1 MKKRLSIIIPVY
13 NNASGIV
20 DCVKSIDVTDR
31 DAIEVIIIDDGSD
44 DGTKEAMQDLAKSF
58 SYVKC
63 LFQEHGGVV
72 AARKLGLSMSCG
84 EYIWF
89 VDSDDLLCEGA
100 VDGILSDIS
109 VNCPDML
116 VFDHCS
122 EENGKRTFAGQKLAP
137 GNYNRDQIENE
148 IFPYVFHDFRQDHF
162 RQPIIDG
169 FLWNKVWKKDLI
181 SKTLVKNRKLKL
193 FEDAISVFMAVSQAQ
208 SLYKSSA
215 VRYIYVKG
223 SSATSDYRND
233 YFLNTAMCAKI
244 LYKKLKSLPENLVQ
258 DGKKGANA
266 FITERLIVSI
276 VREMRYRKDY
286 LGIYRFVSGELKKYR
301 IQKRL
306 KYDSLPLSI
315 KVYLFLLKAHL
326 YIPALIIA
334 KGMA

>member
-20 DCVKSIDVTDR
+20 NCVKSIAVKDS
-31 DAIEVIIIDDGSD
+31 DAIEVIVIDDGSE
-44 DGTKEAMQDLAKSF
+44 DGTKEAMQDLSKRYP
-58 SYVKC
+58 YVKC
-63 LFQEHGGVV
+63 LYPEHGGVV
-72 AARKLGLSMSCG
+72 AARKLGLSESYG

-89 VDSDDLLCEGA
+89 VDSDDLLCEDA
-100 VDGILSDIS
+100 VDEVLSDIS
-109 VNCPDML
+109 VNRPDML

-122 EENGKRTFAGQKLAP
+122 EENGKRAFAGQKLAP
-137 GNYNRDQIENE
+137 GYYDRKQIENE
-148 IFPYVFHDFRQDHF
+148 IFPYVFHDFRQNHF
-162 RQPIIDG
+162 RQPVIDG

-193 FEDAISVFMAVSQAQ
+193 FEDAISVFLAVSQAQ

-233 YFLNTAMCAKI
+233 YFLNTAMCAKL
-244 LYKKLKSLPENLVQ
+244 LYKKLKTLPENLLQ

-301 IQKRL
+301 IQKKLRF
-306 KYDSLPLSI
+306 DGLPLSI
-315 KVYLFLLKAHL
+315 KVYLFLLKTHM
-326 YIPALIIA
+326 YIPALLIA